1 MLIVGEK
8 SEQISCMCLSIG
20 DDNEDMVNSFRI
32 FFKFFILMD
41 NFNSFGLVI
50 LLMVSFVCGA

>member
-20 DDNEDMVNSFRI
+20 DDNEDMVTSFKI
-32 FFKFFILMD
+32 FS
-41 NFNSFGLVI
+41 NFLY
-50 LLMVSFVCGA
+50 